1 MKTEIISDYD
11 HRQISSAFSVA
22 KTEHILIAFRQRLT
36 KLFYEQHVCIGRDP
50 VKRVKYTKILGV
62 HIDKSL
68 TRSKHVEEISIRI
81 TA

>member
-11 HRQISSAFSVA
+11 HRQISSAFNVA
-22 KTEHILIAFRQRLT
+22 KTEHILIASQ
-36 KLFYEQHVCIGRDP
+36 QHVCIGRDP

-68 TRSKHVEEISIRI
+68 TWSKHVEEISIRI